1 VALPDAASALHL
13 ARHTE
18 LLLRNWGGSVKRFMQ
33 ATYGAVQKVRIFQA
47 GLTTKNQQATLEEHA
62 EYSVPTRPRRPCHR
76 LKKQSRPS
84 SLHRNGATGETVVFC
99 SNTPT

>member
-18 LLLRNWGGSVKRFMQ
+18 LLLRNWGGSVKHFMQ

-47 GLTTKNQQATLEEHA
+47 GLTI
-62 EYSVPTRPRRPCHR
+62 
-76 LKKQSRPS
+76 
-84 SLHRNGATGETVVFC
+84 
-99 SNTPT
+99 